1 MTNNNTTEIQITEQD
16 IRMALQQ
23 KVNQVTNL
31 ELHLATLSRVISER
45 DAKIAEL
52 EEKSNAKG
60 RKEKVSVH

>member
-1 MTNNNTTEIQITEQD
+1 MTNNTTEIQITEED
-16 IRMALQQ
+16 VRMAYQQ

-31 ELHLATLSRVISER
+31 ELHVATLTRVISER

-60 RKEKVSVH
+60 GKEKVSV

>member
-1 MTNNNTTEIQITEQD
+1 MTNNTTEIQITEED
-16 IRMALQQ
+16 IRMAYQQ

-31 ELHLATLSRVISER
+31 ELHVATLTRVISER

-60 RKEKVSVH
+60 GKEKVSVH